1 MNYLFS
7 KLGSFRKVVFF
18 LLAVFLAL
26 SLVRNIQKIRKANEK
41 IDNAEKKLED
51 LNKESLL
58 LQKKLKEVES
68 TNFIEKE
75 ARDKLGLAK
84 EGEIVLILP
93 EDEVLRKLSPKEGS
107 EEEILLTEENWKEW
121 FKLFF

>member
-26 SLVRNIQKIRKANEK
+26 SLVRNIQKIRNANEK

-93 EDEVLRKLSPKEGS
+93 EDEVLRKLSPKDING
-107 EEEILLTEENWKEW
+107 EEIMLTEENWKEW

>member
-26 SLVRNIQKIRKANEK
+26 SLVRNIQKIRNANEK

-68 TNFIEKE
+68 TNFIVKE

-93 EDEVLRKLSPKEGS
+93 EDEVLRKLSPKDING
-107 EEEILLTEENWKEW
+107 EEIMLTEENWKEW